1 MEIRSMNN
9 SEILK
14 SLKEIVGKDFVSNRT
29 EDLYIYSQD
38 PGASLTRPV
47 DFVIMPKDVKE
58 IQKILQ
64 LANHEKI
71 PLIPMGGGL
80 TLSALVVPVHGG
92 IVIDMKRMNK
102 IIEIN
107 EKSRYALIEAGV
119 TTGQLLSNLNN
130 HYPNLQPPIPDAPP
144 SATVAGN
151 VLIHG
156 SGYLSQRYGDHGT
169 MINGLEV
176 VLPNGDIC
184 KLGSCTTSDYWFS
197 RGPIPDLIGMF
208 ISSFGTMG
216 IITKLS
222 LKLYPKPKF
231 RDIVFGMFTD
241 PNDIPNLLSEITAQ
255 ISAEDMLM
263 GMQDKPEWMKG
274 YIFIMTYIT
283 GDTQEDL
290 ERQIKILKKVY
301 RKNNARFMN
310 APEKMRNVYMEK
322 PIFAAGA
329 ADFRKGGG
337 FEYVGAFMPLEKVPE
352 AYLKGAEISRKYG
365 IPPTIG
371 SRLMSG
377 THTVIVFF
385 SYSFNRADPKDMEK
399 ARNAL
404 HETNKLALELG
415 GIPWK
420 AEVRGQELIL
430 EKMNPNYK
438 KLLKTLKN
446 TLDPNNIMNPG
457 NWEVK

>member
-38 PGASLTRPV
+38 PGASLARPV

-151 VLIHG
+151 ALIHG

-176 VLPNGDIC
+176 VLPNGDVC
-184 KLGSCTTSDYWFS
+184 KLGSCSTSDYWFT
-197 RGPIPDLIGMF
+197 RGPIPDFIGMF

-216 IITKLS
+216 IVTKLS

-255 ISAEDMLM
+255 ISAEDMLL

-385 SYSFNRADPKDMEK
+385 SYSFNRADPKDMEN

-420 AEVRGQELIL
+420 AEIAGQELIL

>member
-1 MEIRSMNN
+1 MNL
-9 SEILK
+9 EKILTK
-14 SLKEIVGKDFVSNRT
+14 LEDIVSKDFASNKE

-38 PGASLTRPV
+38 PGASEPRSV
-47 DFVIMPKDVKE
+47 NFVVMPESVKE
-58 IQKILQ
+58 VQKIVE
-64 LANHEKI
+64 LANEEQI
-71 PLIPMGGGL
+71 PIVPMGGGL
-80 TLSALVVPVHGG
+80 TLSGLIIPVKGG
-92 IVIDMKRMNK
+92 IVMDMKRMNK

-107 EKSRYALIEAGV
+107 EFSRYALIEAGV
-119 TTGQLLSNLNN
+119 TTGQLLSHLNKQ
-130 HYPNLQPPIPDAPP
+130 YPNLQPPIPDAPP

-156 SGYLSQRYGDHGT
+156 SGYLSQRHGDHGA

-184 KLGSCTTSDYWFS
+184 KLGSCATSDYWFS
-197 RGPIPDLIGMF
+197 RGPIPDFIGMF
-208 ISSFGTMG
+208 ISSFGIMG

-231 RDIVFGMFTD
+231 RDIIFGMLKD
-241 PNDIPNLLSEITAQ
+241 PKDLPNLLLSVTTQ
-255 ISAEDMLM
+255 RFTEDLLL
-263 GMQDKPEWMKG
+263 GMQDKPDWMKG
-274 YIFIMTYIT
+274 YIFVMTYIT
-283 GDTQEDL
+283 GETQEEID
-290 ERQIKILKKVY
+290 QHTKILKKIY

-310 APEKMRNVYMEK
+310 APDKMHEIYMQK

-329 ADFRKGGG
+329 ADYRKGGG
-337 FEYVGAFMPLEKVPE
+337 FEYVGAFMPLEKIPE
-352 AYLKGAEISRKYG
+352 AYLKAAEISKKYG

-377 THTVIVFF
+377 THTIILFV
-385 SYSFNRADPKDMEK
+385 SYSFNRADPKDMEN

-404 HETNKLALELG
+404 YETNKLALELG

-420 AEVRGQELIL
+420 VELAGQQLVL
-430 EKMNPNYK
+430 EKIDPNYK
-438 KLLKTLKN
+438 KLLKTFKD
-446 TLDPNNIMNPG
+446 TLDPNGIMNPG

>member
-1 MEIRSMNN
+1 MVHNQ
-9 SEILK
+9 ILK
-14 SLKEIVGKDFVSNRT
+14 NLEEIVGKDYVSNRV

-38 PGASLTRPV
+38 PGASLARQV
-47 DFVIMPKDVKE
+47 DYVVMPEKVDEV
-58 IQKILQ
+58 QKIVY
-64 LANHEKI
+64 LANELKI

-80 TLSALVVPVHGG
+80 TLSALIIPIKGG
-92 IVIDMKRMNK
+92 IVVDMKRMNK

-119 TTGQLLSNLNN
+119 TTGQILSHLNKN
-130 HYPNLQPPIPDAPP
+130 YPELQPPIPDAPP

-156 SGYLSQRYGDHGT
+156 SGYLSQRHGDHGA

-184 KLGSCTTSDYWFS
+184 KFGSCTTSDYWFS
-197 RGPIPDLIGMF
+197 RGPIPDFIGMF

-231 RDIVFGMFTD
+231 RDIIFGLLQD
-241 PNDIPNLLSEITAQ
+241 PKDIPSLLLSITSQ
-255 ISAEDMLM
+255 RFTEDILL

-274 YIFIMTYIT
+274 YIFVMTYIT
-283 GDTQEDL
+283 GETQEDID
-290 ERQIKILKKVY
+290 RQVKLLKKIY
-301 RKNNARFMN
+301 RKNNARFMK
-310 APEKMRNVYMEK
+310 APEKMYNIYMEK

-329 ADFRKGGG
+329 ADYRKGGG
-337 FEYVGAFMPLEKVPE
+337 FEYVGAFMPLEKVPK
-352 AYLKGAEISRKYG
+352 AYSKAAEISRKYG

-377 THTVIVFF
+377 THTIVVFF
-385 SYSFNRADPKDMEK
+385 SYSFNRADPKDMEN

-420 AEVRGQELIL
+420 VELDGQQLIL
-430 EKMNPNYK
+430 EQMDPNYK
-438 KLLKTLKN
+438 KLLKTLKT
-446 TLDPNNIMNPG
+446 TLDPNGIMNPG